1 MNGTDSTLSF
11 LTFCNVLDGASTTTT
26 ETRHGINPS
35 TLEANPEVPIS
46 QLEDVDRAVKAARKA
61 FGTWR
66 LVPEEDRRKAVA
78 AFAASLGEHLQ
89 DFATMLVKEQGRPMW
104 GAQMEVSASVDRLA
118 ATAKISLPETVV
130 EDTEKRQIVT
140 RYTPL
145 GLVCAIVPWN
155 FPINLACTKLGAA
168 LVAGNAFILK
178 PSPFTPYCGLKLC
191 ELAQR
196 FFPPGVVQ
204 CLSGDD
210 RLGPWLTAHPGIDKI
225 SFTGSTDTG
234 RKVME
239 SCSRGL
245 KRVTLELGGNDAAI
259 VFPDVDV
266 ASTATAIAQTCLFNT
281 SQVCLTIK
289 RIYVHTDIYP
299 QFLQA
304 FSAVVESF
312 KPSDGFAE
320 GALLGPIQ
328 NETQFKKIQNMVS
341 EVRSANLKIV
351 SGNTSSATTSKGYFI
366 APVVVDRPPD
376 DAPVVTQEPFGPII
390 PLLTWSDEED
400 VIQRANDS
408 KLGLGASVW
417 TQDLDHGAKVAR
429 RLEAGSVW
437 INNHMDLGSSAPFGG
452 HKESGFGVEGGLA
465 GIIGYCNSQTLYVP
479 KK

>member
-11 LTFCNVLDGASTTTT
+11 STFCNVIDGASTTTT

-118 ATAKISLPETVV
+118 ATAKIPLPETVV

-145 GLVCAIVPWN
+145 GVVCAIVPWN

-168 LVAGNAFILK
+168 LVAGNAIILK

-210 RLGPWLTAHPGIDKI
+210 RLGPWLTAHPDIDKI
-225 SFTGSTDTG
+225 SFTGSTETG

-245 KRVTLELGGNDAAI
+245 KRVTLELGGNDAAV

-289 RIYVHTDIYP
+289 RIYVHTYIYP

-320 GALLGPIQ
+320 
-328 NETQFKKIQNMVS
+328 
-341 EVRSANLKIV
+341 V
-351 SGNTSSATTSKGYFI
+351 SGDTSSATTGKGYFI
-366 APVVVDRPPD
+366 APVVVDSPPD

-408 KLGLGASVW
+408 KLGLAASVW
-417 TQDLDHGAKVAR
+417 TQDLGHGAKVAR

>member
-11 LTFCNVLDGASTTTT
+11 STFCNIIDGASTTTT

-61 FGTWR
+61 FGTWC

-118 ATAKISLPETVV
+118 ATAKISPPDAVV

-145 GLVCAIVPWN
+145 GV
-155 FPINLACTKLGAA
+155 
-168 LVAGNAFILK
+168 
-178 PSPFTPYCGLKLC
+178 
-191 ELAQR
+191 
-196 FFPPGVVQ
+196 
-204 CLSGDD
+204 
-210 RLGPWLTAHPGIDKI
+210 
-225 SFTGSTDTG
+225 
-234 RKVME
+234 
-239 SCSRGL
+239 
-245 KRVTLELGGNDAAI
+245 
-259 VFPDVDV
+259 
-266 ASTATAIAQTCLFNT
+266 IAQTCLFNT
-281 SQVCLTIK
+281 SQVSLTIK

-312 KPSDGFAE
+312 KPGDGFAE
-320 GALLGPIQ
+320 GVLLGPIQ

-351 SGNTSSATTSKGYFI
+351 SGNTSSATTGKGYFI
-366 APVVVDRPPD
+366 APVVVDNPPD
-376 DAPVVTQEPFGPII
+376 DAPVVTQEPFGPVI

-465 GIIGYCNSQTLYVP
+465 GIIGYCNSQTLYIP

>member
-1 MNGTDSTLSF
+1 
-11 LTFCNVLDGASTTTT
+11 
-26 ETRHGINPS
+26 
-35 TLEANPEVPIS
+35 
-46 QLEDVDRAVKAARKA
+46 
-61 FGTWR
+61 
-66 LVPEEDRRKAVA
+66 
-78 AFAASLGEHLQ
+78 
-89 DFATMLVKEQGRPMW
+89 MLVKEQGRPMW

-140 RYTPL
+140 RYTSL
-145 GLVCAIVPWN
+145 GVVCAIVPWN
-155 FPINLACTKLGAA
+155 C
-168 LVAGNAFILK
+168 
-178 PSPFTPYCGLKLC
+178 S
-191 ELAQR
+191 
-196 FFPPGVVQ
+196 
-204 CLSGDD
+204 
-210 RLGPWLTAHPGIDKI
+210 TA
-225 SFTGSTDTG
+225 TG

-266 ASTATAIAQTCLFNT
+266 ASTATAIAQTCLFNS

-320 GALLGPIQ
+320 SALLGPIQ

-351 SGNTSSATTSKGYFI
+351 SGNTSSATTGKGYFI
-366 APVVVDRPPD
+366 APVVVDNPPD

>member
-1 MNGTDSTLSF
+1 MNGTDSVLSF
-11 LTFCNVLDGASTTTT
+11 QTFCNIIDGASTTTT

-46 QLEDVDRAVKAARKA
+46 QPEDIDRAVKAARKA

-145 GLVCAIVPWN
+145 GVVCAIVPWN
-155 FPINLACTKLGAA
+155 SCTKLGAA
-168 LVAGNAFILK
+168 LVAGNAFVLK

-191 ELAQR
+191 ELAQQ
-196 FFPPGVVQ
+196 FFPPGVAQ

-225 SFTGSTDTG
+225 SFTGSTETG

-239 SCSRGL
+239 SYSRGL
-245 KRVTLELGGNDAAI
+245 KRVTLELGGNDAAV

-266 ASTATAIAQTCLFNT
+266 ASTATAIAQTCLFNA

-289 RIYVHTDIYP
+289 RVYVHTHIYS

-320 GALLGPIQ
+320 SALLGPVQ
-328 NETQFKKIQNMVS
+328 NA

-351 SGNTSSATTSKGYFI
+351 SGNTSSATIGKGYFI
-366 APVVVDRPPD
+366 APVVVDNPPD
-376 DAPVVTQEPFGPII
+376 NAPVVTQEPFGPII
-390 PLLTWSDEED
+390 PLLAWSDEED

-408 KLGLGASVW
+408 KLGLGHKIL
-417 TQDLDHGAKVAR
+417 TTER
-429 RLEAGSVW
+429 R
-437 INNHMDLGSSAPFGG
+437 
-452 HKESGFGVEGGLA
+452 
-465 GIIGYCNSQTLYVP
+465 
-479 KK
+479 

>member
-1 MNGTDSTLSF
+1 
-11 LTFCNVLDGASTTTT
+11 
-26 ETRHGINPS
+26 
-35 TLEANPEVPIS
+35 
-46 QLEDVDRAVKAARKA
+46 
-61 FGTWR
+61 
-66 LVPEEDRRKAVA
+66 
-78 AFAASLGEHLQ
+78 
-89 DFATMLVKEQGRPMW
+89 MLR
-104 GAQMEVSASVDRLA
+104 
-118 ATAKISLPETVV
+118 
-130 EDTEKRQIVT
+130 
-140 RYTPL
+140 
-145 GLVCAIVPWN
+145 
-155 FPINLACTKLGAA
+155 
-168 LVAGNAFILK
+168 
-178 PSPFTPYCGLKLC
+178 
-191 ELAQR
+191 
-196 FFPPGVVQ
+196 
-204 CLSGDD
+204 
-210 RLGPWLTAHPGIDKI
+210 
-225 SFTGSTDTG
+225 
-234 RKVME
+234 
-239 SCSRGL
+239 
-245 KRVTLELGGNDAAI
+245 GGNDAAV
-259 VFPDVDV
+259 VFPDVEV

>member
-11 LTFCNVLDGASTTTT
+11 STFCNIIDGASTTTT

-61 FGTWR
+61 FGTWC

-118 ATAKISLPETVV
+118 ATAKISPPDAVV

-145 GLVCAIVPWN
+145 GVVCAIVPWN

-225 SFTGSTDTG
+225 SFTGSTDT
-234 RKVME
+234 
-239 SCSRGL
+239 
-245 KRVTLELGGNDAAI
+245 
-259 VFPDVDV
+259 DVDV
-266 ASTATAIAQTCLFNT
+266 ASTAAAIAQTCLFNT

-312 KPSDGFAE
+312 KPGDGFAE
-320 GALLGPIQ
+320 GVLLGPIQ

-351 SGNTSSATTSKGYFI
+351 SGNTSSATTGKGYFI
-366 APVVVDRPPD
+366 APVVVDNPPD
-376 DAPVVTQEPFGPII
+376 DAPVVTQEPFGPVI

-429 RLEAGSVW
+429 RLEAGSLW

-465 GIIGYCNSQTLYVP
+465 GIIGYCNSQTLYIP

>member
-11 LTFCNVLDGASTTTT
+11 STFCNIIDGASTTTT

-61 FGTWR
+61 FGTWC

-89 DFATMLVKEQGRPMW
+89 DFATMLVKEQGRP
-104 GAQMEVSASVDRLA
+104 
-118 ATAKISLPETVV
+118 
-130 EDTEKRQIVT
+130 
-140 RYTPL
+140 
-145 GLVCAIVPWN
+145 
-155 FPINLACTKLGAA
+155 
-168 LVAGNAFILK
+168 
-178 PSPFTPYCGLKLC
+178 
-191 ELAQR
+191 
-196 FFPPGVVQ
+196 
-204 CLSGDD
+204 
-210 RLGPWLTAHPGIDKI
+210 
-225 SFTGSTDTG
+225 
-234 RKVME
+234 
-239 SCSRGL
+239 
-245 KRVTLELGGNDAAI
+245 
-259 VFPDVDV
+259 
-266 ASTATAIAQTCLFNT
+266 
-281 SQVCLTIK
+281 VCLTIK

-312 KPSDGFAE
+312 KPGDGFAE
-320 GALLGPIQ
+320 GVLLGPIQ

-351 SGNTSSATTSKGYFI
+351 SGNTSSATTGKGYFI
-366 APVVVDRPPD
+366 APVVVDNPPD
-376 DAPVVTQEPFGPII
+376 DAPVVTQEPFGPVI

-429 RLEAGSVW
+429 RLEAGSLW

-465 GIIGYCNSQTLYVP
+465 GIIGYCNSQTLYIP

>member
-11 LTFCNVLDGASTTTT
+11 STFYNVIDGASATTT

-46 QLEDVDRAVKAARKA
+46 QPEDVDLAVKAARKA

-130 EDTEKRQIVT
+130 EDTEKRQVVT
-140 RYTPL
+140 RHTPL
-145 GLVCAIVPWN
+145 GVVCAIVPWN
-155 FPINLACTKLGAA
+155 SCTKLGAA

-204 CLSGDD
+204 GLSGDD

-225 SFTGSTDTG
+225 SFTGSTETG

-239 SCSRGL
+239 SCSKGL

-266 ASTATAIAQTCLFNT
+266 VSTATEIAQTCLFNT

-289 RIYVHTDIYP
+289 RIYVHKDIYA

-312 KPSDGFAE
+312 KPGDGFTA

-328 NETQFKKIQNMVS
+328 NERQFKKIQDMVS
-341 EVRSANLKIV
+341 EVRSANLNIV
-351 SGNTSSATTSKGYFI
+351 CGNTSSPMTGKGYFI
-366 APVVVDRPPD
+366 TPVVVDNPPD

-390 PLLTWSDEED
+390 PLLAWSNEED

-417 TQDLDHGAKVAR
+417 TQDLDHGAKVAK

-437 INNHMDLGSSAPFGG
+437 VNNHMDLGSSAPFGG

-465 GIIGYCNSQTLYVP
+465 GILGYCNSQTLYLP

>member
-11 LTFCNVLDGASTTTT
+11 STFCNIIDGASTTTT

-46 QLEDVDRAVKAARKA
+46 RPEDVDRAVKAARKA

-104 GAQMEVSASVDRLA
+104 GAQMEVSASVDRRA

-145 GLVCAIVPWN
+145 GVVCAIAPWS

-168 LVAGNAFILK
+168 LVAGNAFVLK
-178 PSPFTPYCGLKLC
+178 P
-191 ELAQR
+191 
-196 FFPPGVVQ
+196 
-204 CLSGDD
+204 
-210 RLGPWLTAHPGIDKI
+210 
-225 SFTGSTDTG
+225 SFTGSTETG

-266 ASTATAIAQTCLFNT
+266 ASTATAIAQTCLFNS
-281 SQVCLTIK
+281 SQVCLTIE
-289 RIYVHTDIYP
+289 RIYIHTDIYP
-299 QFLQA
+299 QFLQV
-304 FSAVVESF
+304 FNAVVESF

-320 GALLGPIQ
+320 GALLGPLQ
-328 NETQFKKIQNMVS
+328 NETQFKKIQDIVS
-341 EVRSANLKIV
+341 EITSVNLKIA
-351 SGNTSSATTSKGYFI
+351 SSNTTSATTGKRYFI
-366 APVVVDRPPD
+366 TPIVVDNPPD
-376 DAPVVTQEPFGPII
+376 NTLVVTQEPFGPII
-390 PLLTWSDEED
+390 PLLTWSDEEV

-408 KLGLGASVW
+408 KLGLGAPVW

-437 INNHMDLGSSAPFGG
+437 VNNHMDLGSSAPFGG